1 MLPITQVPVL
11 IEESYEC
18 FRSVFSLH
26 QSKLF
31 QKYLT
36 GLISNPNVTVSFIAG
51 SFSDGGSQRAL
62 NRFLTEYDWDIQEL
76 NKQRLDMLQED
87 SVTKWNNKGV
97 VCLDDT
103 LIDKSGELIPG
114 AGHFY
119 DHSSGCYKHAQ
130 NIVTG
135 NYADE
140 GVSYPLGF
148 RQYFKEDSK
157 EAKQYGFKTKIVLA
171 CELVTE
177 AVKNGV
183 AADTFV
189 ADSGFMCRELAD
201 HIESLKK
208 KWVMSAKSDLLVK
221 VRGVFVQ
228 LKDYAAQVPKELFLP
243 CEAGGKTYYVHTR
256 TLFLNCLERKVK
268 VAISYDNPLLEGE
281 PKFLLSSNQRWE
293 RNRILR
299 TYTLRHF
306 IEAFYRDAK
315 QHLGL
320 GGCQLRKIKGV
331 HRHWMLVFTAY
342 SILKQY
348 VAKSGL
354 TKKLEETLQTIGD
367 GCRYVNSQILDAL
380 VKLVYDLT
388 LQKQK
393 PEQIIQTL
401 KNTKNHIKTVKA

>member
-11 IEESYEC
+11 IEESCEH
-18 FRSVFSLH
+18 FQSVFSWN
-26 QSKLF
+26 QRKLF

-36 GLISNPNVTVSFIAG
+36 GLISNPNVTVSFIAN
-51 SFSDGGSQRAL
+51 SFSDGGSQKAL
-62 NRFLTEYDWDIQEL
+62 NRFLTEYDWDLQEL
-76 NKQRLDMLQED
+76 NKQRLVMLQED
-87 SVTKWNNKGV
+87 SVTRWTASGV

-103 LIDKSGELIPG
+103 LIDKSGKFIPG

-119 DHSSGCYKHAQ
+119 DHSHDCYKHAQ
-130 NIVTG
+130 NIVTS

-140 GVSYPLGF
+140 GVSYPLDF
-148 RQYFKEDSK
+148 RQYYKEDSK
-157 EAKQYGFKTKIVLA
+157 EAEHYGFKTKILLA

-201 HIESLKK
+201 HIKSLKK
-208 KWVMSAKSDLLVK
+208 KWVMAAKSDLLVK
-221 VRGVFVQ
+221 VGGEFMQ
-228 LKDYAAQVPKELFLP
+228 LKDYAKKVPKELFLP

-256 TLFLNCLERKVK
+256 TMFLNCLNCRVK

-281 PKFLLSSNQRWE
+281 PKFLLSNNLRWE
-293 RNRILR
+293 RNRIIR

-331 HRHWMLVFTAY
+331 HRHWILVFTAY

-354 TKKLEETLQTIGD
+354 TKKLKETLRTIGD
-367 GCRYVNSQILDAL
+367 GCRYVNNQILDAL
-380 VKLVYDLT
+380 VKLVHDLT
-388 LQKQK
+388 MQKQK